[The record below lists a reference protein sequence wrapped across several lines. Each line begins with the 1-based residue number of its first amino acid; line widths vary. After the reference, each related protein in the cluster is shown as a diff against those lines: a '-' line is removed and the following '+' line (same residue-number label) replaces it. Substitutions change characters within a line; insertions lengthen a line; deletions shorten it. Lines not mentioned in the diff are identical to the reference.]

1 MLPWIHPA
9 SPLVGRAR
17 RPGAPAEAPVS
28 PSTSAIGS
36 RNNSETPTGW
46 TRPVRDPRP
55 SAAPTVWHRASI
67 VPPYPRAHVSDRTSP
82 FSPPLSLDPQSPRRS
97 TTPSSSL
104 SSPPLTARTSPSSSR
119 RASPSSPPSPPAAAV
134 AAAAA
139 AAAATAAAA
148 AAVPLLSPSPSPRRR
163 RRRPWTSTCSI
174 NHGASPLSTG
184 QSSRLTGWLIDRRS
198 HAFFLRGAVRPR
210 RTRYVRVCCNEHPVV
225 SHKPRSSS
233 LRASVKGSGGSRR
246 EGCSGNISRNR

>member
-67 VPPYPRAHVSDRTSP
+67 VPPYPSAHVSDRTSP

-139 AAAATAAAA
+139 AAAAAVA

-163 RRRPWTSTCSI
+163 RRRPWTSISSI
-174 NHGASPLSTG
+174 KSHSKLGASPCRRCRRGREACPCHEASRR
-184 QSSRLTGWLIDRRS
+184 SSRDTACTHR
-198 HAFFLRGAVRPR
+198 
-210 RTRYVRVCCNEHPVV
+210 
-225 SHKPRSSS
+225 
-233 LRASVKGSGGSRR
+233 
-246 EGCSGNISRNR
+246 